1 MITKDII
8 IDGEKYHLTLTE
20 QIINQ
25 VNNLKSLY
33 SAAYDD
39 PESFE
44 QVSTEIST
52 TIQEISKAVEPK
64 LGDKHLDNL
73 IQQVIKTVDDKN
85 KEVEKQSKDKPIA
98 KKSKKKSK
106 KVKSKK

>member
-1 MITKDII
+1 MITKDIV
-8 IDGEKYHLTLTE
+8 IDGEKFHLTLTE
-20 QIINQ
+20 QVINQ

-52 TIQEISKAVEPK
+52 TIQEISNAVEPK
-64 LGDKHLDNL
+64 PGDKHLDNL